1 MIGIIVGV
9 IFVIIIAIIL
19 VCVLVNI
26 SNNKKDKYYL
36 IILKNKIF
44 NKHQFSKLFEKFS
57 NKYHE
62 NPISINTI
70 NDLLDNDD
78 SYVCLL
84 TSDDYKL
91 LDNARYS
98 WNSWGYDSKIYNEY
112 EFQNFKISYSNSE
125 NYRNFSNSNSS
136 NDEKFN
142 LIIMKKEILGI
153 DHNFQIL
160 SNISK
165 KYCASS
171 SSAQYFKNEYMNQ
184 DFPFILLIYGSKDIL
199 LEVQKE
205 LKNNFINSF
214 IKTQSEFEELIDD
227 SNNYEINDAYKTLE
241 LNKNASLDEIKSAYR
256 KLAKKY
262 HPDLNKSTNAE
273 EMFRKVNNAY
283 NLLLEYLN
291 SK

>member
-1 MIGIIVGV
+1 
-9 IFVIIIAIIL
+9 
-19 VCVLVNI
+19 
-26 SNNKKDKYYL
+26 
-36 IILKNKIF
+36 
-44 NKHQFSKLFEKFS
+44 
-57 NKYHE
+57 
-62 NPISINTI
+62 
-70 NDLLDNDD
+70 
-78 SYVCLL
+78 
-84 TSDDYKL
+84 
-91 LDNARYS
+91 
-98 WNSWGYDSKIYNEY
+98 
-112 EFQNFKISYSNSE
+112 
-125 NYRNFSNSNSS
+125 
-136 NDEKFN
+136 
-142 LIIMKKEILGI
+142 
-153 DHNFQIL
+153 
-160 SNISK
+160 
-165 KYCASS
+165 
-171 SSAQYFKNEYMNQ
+171 MNQ